1 MPSARVN
8 LSDKIRQAIETEIST
23 GQLVAGSRIDEQ
35 ALMER
40 FEVSRTPAREA
51 MLQLVSAGLLVA
63 VPRQGAMVA
72 GLSAPQ
78 YVAMLE
84 ILVELEALAARLS
97 ARRMPEVLRRTM
109 HEAHEACRASAERDD
124 PRAYFEANR
133 AFHEAIYDGSMNEML
148 ASQLRAMR
156 LRMRQ
161 PQGSLFDRPGRT
173 RNSFA
178 EHQVVLDAILRGDE
192 DAAHQA
198 MSSHISVGGNTY
210 ADIIARL
217 PFGPSP
223 PALPAAHQASP
234 APARGS
240 RSKTRT

>member
-1 MPSARVN
+1 MSSARVN

-23 GQLVAGSRIDEQ
+23 GQLVAGARIDEQ

-40 FEVSRTPAREA
+40 FDVSRTPAREA
-51 MLQLVSAGLLVA
+51 MLQLTSAGLLVS

-72 GLSAPQ
+72 GLSASQ

-97 ARRMPEVLRRTM
+97 ARRMPEVLRRAM
-109 HEAHEACRASAERDD
+109 REAHEACRASADRDD

-133 AFHEAIYDGSMNEML
+133 AFHEAIYDGSMNEVL
-148 ASQLRAMR
+148 ANQLRAMR

-173 RNSFA
+173 RNSVA
-178 EHQVVLDAILRGDE
+178 EHQVVLEAILRGDE
-192 DAAHQA
+192 DSAHQA

-217 PFGPSP
+217 PFDPVPSAPGAVRQAAP
-223 PALPAAHQASP
+223 PP
-234 APARGS
+234 RKD
-240 RSKTRT
+240 R